1 MYTATNNIPSSQIFS
16 IDTLIFSKKMQKAG
30 MSQKL
35 SEQLAVNLKVMQFGF
50 IENLLTK
57 DEFRVFQK
65 EVSFEI
71 KDLRDNFKGM
81 QNDIKDLK
89 HDLKDLKNDMNALQK
104 DMQEFKDEIRQDMQE
119 FKDEIRQDMQEFKDE
134 IRQDM
139 REFKDEIRED
149 MQEFKKEIKGEIENL
164 VSKKEFY
171 SEMKNL
177 SLNLTIKMGV
187 IMGAGIAIIGVITKI

>member
-104 DMQEFKDEIRQDMQE
+104 DMQEFKDEIRQDM
-119 FKDEIRQDMQEFKDE
+119 
-134 IRQDM
+134 

-177 SLNLTIKMGV
+177 SLNLTIKMGL
-187 IMGAGIAIIGVITKI
+187 IMSAGIAIIGVITKI

>member
-1 MYTATNNIPSSQIFS
+1 MHTATNNISSSQIFS
-16 IDTLIFSKKMQKAG
+16 IDTLVFSKKMQKAG

-50 IENLLTK
+50 IETLLTK

-71 KDLRDNFKGM
+71 KDLRDNFKSM
-81 QNDIKDLK
+81 QDDIKDLK

-104 DMQEFKDEIRQDMQE
+104 DMQEFKIEIRQDMQE
-119 FKDEIRQDMQEFKDE
+119 FKD
-134 IRQDM
+134 
-139 REFKDEIRED
+139 
-149 MQEFKKEIKGEIENL
+149 EIKGEIENL

>member
-1 MYTATNNIPSSQIFS
+1 MTI
-16 IDTLIFSKKMQKAG
+16 L
-30 MSQKL
+30 
-35 SEQLAVNLKVMQFGF
+35 
-50 IENLLTK
+50 
-57 DEFRVFQK
+57 RVC
-65 EVSFEI
+65 
-71 KDLRDNFKGM
+71 

-89 HDLKDLKNDMNALQK
+89 NDLKDLKNDMNALQK
-104 DMQEFKDEIRQDMQE
+104 EMHEFKDEIGQ
-119 FKDEIRQDMQEFKDE
+119 
-134 IRQDM
+134 
-139 REFKDEIRED
+139 D

>member
-1 MYTATNNIPSSQIFS
+1 MTI
-16 IDTLIFSKKMQKAG
+16 L
-30 MSQKL
+30 
-35 SEQLAVNLKVMQFGF
+35 
-50 IENLLTK
+50 
-57 DEFRVFQK
+57 RVC
-65 EVSFEI
+65 
-71 KDLRDNFKGM
+71 

-104 DMQEFKDEIRQDMQE
+104 DMQEFKIEIRQDMQE
-119 FKDEIRQDMQEFKDE
+119 FKD
-134 IRQDM
+134 
-139 REFKDEIRED
+139 
-149 MQEFKKEIKGEIENL
+149 EIKGEIENL

>member
-81 QNDIKDLK
+81 QNDLKDLK

-104 DMQEFKDEIRQDMQE
+104 DMQEFKDEIRQDMRE
-119 FKDEIRQDMQEFKDE
+119 FKDEIRQDMQEFKN
-134 IRQDM
+134 
-139 REFKDEIRED
+139 EIRED